1 MKKSILA
8 LAILSMAAACKKVPE
23 GGNKGAIKIKEG
35 VEHYSDD
42 EHRTVLKPVA
52 DTTTAANTSVNING
66 TDSAKVNT
74 PAAAAPTHG
83 TENTVN
89 TTSAPVNNAKTD
101 VK

>member
-8 LAILSMAAACKKVPE
+8 LAVLGLAVGCKKVPE
-23 GGNKGAIKIKEG
+23 GGNKGAIKIEEG

-52 DTTTAANTSVNING
+52 DTATAGNTSVNING
-66 TDSAKVNT
+66 TDSAKVNA
-74 PAAAAPTHG
+74 PAAAAPASGSET
-83 TENTVN
+83 TVN